1 MWKIFRI
8 FVKHLKSKIMDQNT
22 SLKFT
27 LLFLLIGGF
36 IAVGLSMN
44 HSKVNI
50 TKAEES
56 YLTSLH
62 KQDSL
67 KNVID
72 SLQTEIFT
80 LEDGFDSKEHRY
92 EDVLFE
98 YELGISYLKDYHP
111 KAYKD
116 FHRIIAHKE
125 KFSHELER
133 ENTKRLN
140 AEDL

>member
-1 MWKIFRI
+1 MDTNTKLKI
-8 FVKHLKSKIMDQNT
+8 
-22 SLKFT
+22 T
-27 LLFLLIGGF
+27 LGTILIVGIIAMTIVSIGF
-36 IAVGLSMN
+36 SMN
-44 HSKVNI
+44 NKDKPIVTISKENYTNQTHTI
-50 TKAEES
+50 
-56 YLTSLH
+56 
-62 KQDSL
+62 DSL
-67 KNVID
+67 TRVVD

-80 LEDGFDSKEHRY
+80 IEDGFDFKEHRY

-125 KFSHELER
+125 RFSHEIER

>member
-1 MWKIFRI
+1 M
-8 FVKHLKSKIMDQNT
+8 
-22 SLKFT
+22 
-27 LLFLLIGGF
+27 LLFLLIGGI

-56 YLTSLH
+56 YLTSLY

-80 LEDGFDSKEHRY
+80 IEDGFDFKEHRY

-111 KAYKD
+111 KAYKE
-116 FHRIIAHKE
+116 FHRIIGMRE
-125 KFSHELER
+125 YYSHELER
-133 ENTKRLN
+133 ENSKRLN
-140 AEDL
+140 QYKNK

>member
-1 MWKIFRI
+1 MDSNTTYKIG
-8 FVKHLKSKIMDQNT
+8 L
-22 SLKFT
+22 FT
-27 LLFLLIGGF
+27 VLVIGF

-56 YLTSLH
+56 YIESLH

-72 SLQTEIFT
+72 SLRTEIIF
-80 LEDGFDSKEHRY
+80 LEDGFDVKEHRY
-92 EDVLFE
+92 EDVIFE
-98 YELGISYLKDYHP
+98 YELGLSYLKDYHP

-116 FHRIIAHKE
+116 FNRIIGMKE
-125 KFSHELER
+125 RYSAELER
-133 ENTKRLN
+133 ENNKRLKQYKT
-140 AEDL
+140 E

>member
-1 MWKIFRI
+1 
-8 FVKHLKSKIMDQNT
+8 MDQNT

-27 LLFLLIGGF
+27 LLFLLIGGI

-44 HSKVNI
+44 AGDKPVVAMSRENYEIKNRTI
-50 TKAEES
+50 
-56 YLTSLH
+56 
-62 KQDSL
+62 DSL
-67 KNVID
+67 NKVVD

-80 LEDGFDSKEHRY
+80 LEDGFDFKEHRY

-116 FHRIIAHKE
+116 FHRIIGHKE
-125 KFSHELER
+125 RYSHEIER
-133 ENTKRLN
+133 ENIKRLN

>member
-1 MWKIFRI
+1 
-8 FVKHLKSKIMDQNT
+8 MDQNT

-27 LLFLLIGGF
+27 LLFLLIGGI

-44 HSKVNI
+44 ARDKPVVAMSRENYEIKNHTI
-50 TKAEES
+50 
-56 YLTSLH
+56 
-62 KQDSL
+62 DSL
-67 KNVID
+67 NKVVD

-80 LEDGFDSKEHRY
+80 LEDGFDFKEHRY

-116 FHRIIAHKE
+116 FHRIIGHKE
-125 KFSHELER
+125 RYSHELER
-133 ENTKRLN
+133 ENIKRLN